1 MLKHMEKQSTK
12 KAFTLVELLIVIAI
26 IGILFIVLISKVDFA
41 TDKAKATGVQTDFR
55 SYQVALE
62 TVARENDGFNTF
74 GWDYGDLNGNRIR
87 DQYDAGDNNENGIE
101 DDNEVWTG
109 KMVYEN
115 VSGIYTLI
123 NPADSSD
130 KSAVRALEKAI
141 NNNLDP
147 SLHITIEDDFL
158 ITMKNG
164 AVDPWRGEY
173 HGRYITNAGPDGMDR
188 GVILMYSGGPNLTNG
203 SADGVCN
210 GVVNMT
216 TLLGSNTGLDDYGI
230 ATFYTLADGK
240 GEVKTITKGWS
251 NNQEYKDGSFIAVT
265 PSVDAPVIPGYLQPV
280 VKMNA
285 YGLWLNRAYSLSTP
299 IGNVDENGEQ
309 AMLDIEF
316 LFKDDGAI
324 EPFVRISAGEIE
336 LDVPGNFAL
345 FYYLLLS
352 QTNSLSVDDG
362 EGEVN
367 IEDFIVNIFG
377 MVDDD
382 LLYYNMDNTGL
393 ISIRINDAVKML
405 LKSVSTGDT
414 EVMDELF
421 VAIEERIHFRL
432 DYYTQTISLEI
443 MSDEDGDGEEEN
455 IVPPEFVLALTDRVN
470 KNVHMF
476 ENYEAAPGS
485 NAPVLKPV
493 GKNEFKFYGDTLG
506 ITDIEN
512 IDMSKITI
520 KNHVLMVRIPFT
532 SNGEVYVEETDYPI
546 GFMSMDGTKI
556 YLLDALLGADGVP
569 TPIWSLDGFDNIVE
583 GE

>member
-12 KAFTLVELLIVIAI
+12 KAFTLIELLIVIAI

-101 DDNEVWTG
+101 DENEVWTG

-240 GEVKTITKGWS
+240 GEVQTITKGWS

-285 YGLWLNRAYSLSTP
+285 YGLWLNRAYSVTASN
-299 IGNVDENGEQ
+299 IDDEGNVQLNIDF
-309 AMLDIEF
+309 I
-316 LFKDDGAI
+316 FKDNGTVETFLTPDMQIDA
-324 EPFVRISAGEIE
+324 
-336 LDVPGNFAL
+336 PGSMVL
-345 FYYLLLS
+345 LYMLLS
-352 QTNSLSVDDG
+352 ELGNTIDDAG
-362 EGEVN
+362 SSADDTFNTLMTFFE
-367 IEDFIVNIFG
+367 

-382 LLYYNMDNTGL
+382 LLYYTIDNTGL
-393 ISIRINDAVKML
+393 IRIRFNDVFEVL
-405 LKSVSTGDT
+405 LGEDAA
-414 EVMDELF
+414 EEL
-421 VAIEERIHFRL
+421 AMIEEQLRFRL
-432 DYYTQTISLEI
+432 DFYTQTITLDIEG
-443 MSDEDGDGEEEN
+443 EDTGDINFQLG
-455 IVPPEFVLALTDRVN
+455 LTDRIN
-470 KNVHMF
+470 QNLHMF

-485 NAPVLKPV
+485 TAPAMKPV
-493 GKNEFKFYGDTLG
+493 GKNQYKFYGDNLT
-506 ITDIEN
+506 
-512 IDMSKITI
+512 IDGLDGVDLSTI
-520 KNHVLMVRIPFT
+520 SIQNHILMVDVPWH
-532 SNGEVYVEETDYPI
+532 SNGEFMGYYQFPI
-546 GFMSMDGTKI
+546 GWMSMDGRNI
-556 YLLDALLGADGVP
+556 YTIDAMTGVESGNIIP
-569 TPIWSLDGFDNIVE
+569 VWSLDGFDNVVE